1 MSNDIRSLPGHSC
14 IGFPGTNNAK
24 RGALNVSSKLPSDAD
39 APGGDSPP
47 SALLIAIGQFNRGEY
62 YDAHET
68 LEELWLEEDGPLR
81 SLYQGILQV
90 GVGLYHWGRGN
101 YRGADALLERG
112 LTLLGPFRSASLG
125 LDIDRFIVDASAAH
139 GELRRLGPRRMAR
152 YESARFPRIYYLQTD
167 EDKGSE
173 YFV

>member
-1 MSNDIRSLPGHSC
+1 M
-14 IGFPGTNNAK
+14 
-24 RGALNVSSKLPSDAD
+24 SSKLPSDAD
-39 APGGDSPP
+39 ADVPGGDAPP
-47 SALLIAIGQFNRGEY
+47 PALLSAIGQFNRAEY

-68 LEELWLEEDGPLR
+68 LEELWLEEETRLR

-112 LTLLGPFRSASLG
+112 LTLLVPFRPACLG
-125 LDIDRFIVDASAAH
+125 LDIDRLITDASAAH

-152 YESARFPRIYYLQTD
+152 YESARFPRIYFSAT
-167 EDKGSE
+167 G
-173 YFV
+173 